1 MTHMHGQDKAEGA
14 VYLHRR
20 APLGSNGASCRQPF
34 GHDTRHEGRGR
45 GVPPASHF
53 LGDSMLDMLLPPAE
67 RVTLMLGQGQV
78 KQVAELLLL
87 LMGLKCRPWSLQ
99 VKRPLTMQPPSMHS
113 QENDIECRV

>member
-1 MTHMHGQDKAEGA
+1 
-14 VYLHRR
+14 
-20 APLGSNGASCRQPF
+20 
-34 GHDTRHEGRGR
+34 
-45 GVPPASHF
+45 
-53 LGDSMLDMLLPPAE
+53 MLDMLLLPAE

-113 QENDIECRV
+113 QENDIDRRV